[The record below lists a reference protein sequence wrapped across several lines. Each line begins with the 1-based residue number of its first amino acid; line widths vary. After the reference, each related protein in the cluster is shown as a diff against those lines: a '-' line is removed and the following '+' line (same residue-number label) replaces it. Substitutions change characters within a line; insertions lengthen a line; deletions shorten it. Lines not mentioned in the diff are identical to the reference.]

1 MLNPKPLDR
10 RIVVMTASDSSCRAH
25 RRRTKWPVVRTVRLP
40 LLIASVV
47 VAFGAEASA
56 QSWVAEYNRLLAKY
70 ATPGGV
76 KYSEWK
82 GNAADMQALQGVV
95 DGVAQESVG
104 SLNQKDQLAF
114 YVNAYNAW
122 ILHEAL
128 GKYPTKS
135 VKDALYTFFTNKR
148 IKVAGAQ
155 TSFNTLEKETI
166 RSKFN
171 DPRVHFAL
179 NCASQSCPPLPSEAF
194 RGDKLDAQFEGLAK
208 SFVNSDRGVRMNGNT
223 AELSKIF
230 DWYKDDFAR
239 EGGAVAF
246 INKRRTAPLPAD
258 AKVSYQEYDWGL
270 NEAR

>member
-1 MLNPKPLDR
+1 
-10 RIVVMTASDSSCRAH
+10 
-25 RRRTKWPVVRTVRLP
+25 VRLA

-47 VAFGAEASA
+47 VAFGAEASAQA

-70 ATPGGV
+70 ATPSGV

-82 GNAADMQALQGVV
+82 SNAADMQALQGVV

-179 NCASQSCPPLPSEAF
+179 NCASQSCPPLLSEAF
-194 RGDKLDAQFEGLAK
+194 RGDKLEAQFERLAK
-208 SFVNSDRGVRMNGNT
+208 SFVNSDRGVRMKGGSV
-223 AELSKIF
+223 ALSKIF

-239 EGGAVAF
+239 DGGAVAF

-270 NEAR
+270 NEAK